1 MLYRSNGAVATGVG
15 ASPDKMDRGGKEVER
30 ELLLSHNC
38 CNQVHLVSLRG
49 DPLFGYARVILDGL
63 GCLRSAL

>member
-1 MLYRSNGAVATGVG
+1 MLYRSNDAFT
-15 ASPDKMDRGGKEVER
+15 ASAGESSDKMDQGGKGFEWA
-30 ELLLSHNC
+30 LLLSHNC